1 MKRGHNIPIGD
12 TVNNKLL
19 EIAKKFGGGHVR
31 VGFLEDKK
39 YPDGTPVAQVAFW
52 NEFGHGGSLKETP
65 PRPFFRGMVSK
76 YASQWPD
83 QLVFLAEKYDY
94 DGNMILAAMGKII
107 EEQLRV
113 SILDTSSP
121 QLSDTTALLHSRFP
135 GTAEFDITFADV
147 LKARHDLDWGLA
159 SAPTGTVAKP
169 LVWSGTMLAAVGSE
183 VTK

>member
-1 MKRGHNIPIGD
+1 MNKTIPISD
-12 TVNNKLL
+12 SVNTKLL

-52 NEFGHGGSLKETP
+52 NEFGHEGSLKPTP

-76 YASQWPD
+76 YSSQWPA
-83 QLVFLAEKYDY
+83 QMAVLAEKYNY
-94 DGNMILAAMGKII
+94 DGTMILAAMGKIL
-107 EEQLRV
+107 EEELKM

-121 QLSDTTALLHSRFP
+121 QLSDTTALLHARFP
-135 GTAEFDITFADV
+135 GTAEFEITFADV

-159 SAPTGTVAKP
+159 VAPGGTVAKP